1 MYMYVTLVVYE
12 CLLLDLIC
20 FIIDFKFRNTFK
32 SMFKYF
38 QSFLLNQNHER
49 KAYTLYCFY
58 QHWNWFVSFDHMTQ
72 SAPWGFLFDQAV
84 VQIQTIHSFSWSK
97 IVQGKPFVITISFI
111 VEWKTWSSSM
121 QDWKIAIP
129 WIVYRTFSNGKI
141 MTVSA
146 FQVHRVIK

>member
-1 MYMYVTLVVYE
+1 MISSSGILLYP
-12 CLLLDLIC
+12 CLSIFKAFCLIKIMREKHTHC
-20 FIIDFKFRNTFK
+20 IAFINTK
-32 SMFKYF
+32 I
-38 QSFLLNQNHER
+38 
-49 KAYTLYCFY
+49 A
-58 QHWNWFVSFDHMTQ
+58 WFVSFDHMTQ
-72 SAPWGFLFDQAV
+72 STPWGFLFDQAI

-97 IVQGKPFVITISFI
+97 IVQGKLFVITISFI

-146 FQVHRVIK
+146 FQVFWVDLVSLLSRVLLPIL